1 MLDRKER
8 MSELIL
14 FEKYR
19 VIKAISKSE
28 YSTVYLVL
36 HIKLQCYRIIKK
48 IYKAS
53 PCYEQLIR
61 EARIMK
67 LLKHPCI
74 PQIYDIEE
82 DDGSFFIVE
91 QFMEG
96 ESLKQICQTIK
107 LQEKTILSY
116 TIQICDLIQ
125 FLHSREQAIL
135 YLDLKPDN
143 ILINNGQV
151 YLVDFGSSNYRSCP
165 SEITFGTPWFASP
178 EQYLTKHID
187 ERADIYGIGM
197 LLYYM
202 ILGKDYA
209 LEKGK
214 NIDFSNSCSKGL
226 KGIVNR
232 CLRMQAFQRYTSILD
247 LQKSLSGIQK
257 KLKNNVNAEHITS
270 IAIAGAMH
278 RIGVTH
284 IALQMAN
291 FLKLYNIAC
300 FYLECN
306 DNLDL
311 FAIARRSNVK
321 KYREEGYYLYEI
333 PCFNQDTIKD
343 FNIES
348 QYKIII
354 KDYGVL
360 NDNNYQEFIKAD
372 LPIVVLGAKQ
382 WELDAA
388 ERCIELCKRNE
399 GIFYLFNFTSAS
411 EFQVV
416 VKNMKRK
423 KCLRVPY
430 EPRIGLNKKTA
441 VMVEFFLQ
449 MLQDF
454 L

>member
-1 MLDRKER
+1 

-19 VIKAISKSE
+19 VIKVISKSE

-36 HIKLQCYRIIKK
+36 HIRLQCYRIIKK

-61 EARIMK
+61 EARVMK

-82 DDGSFFIVE
+82 DDGSFYIVE

-96 ESLKQICQTIK
+96 ESLKEICQTIK

-116 TIQICDLIQ
+116 AIQICDLIQ

-151 YLVDFGSSNYRSCP
+151 YLVDFGSSNHRASP
-165 SEITFGTPWFASP
+165 SDFMFGTPWFASP
-178 EQYLTKHID
+178 EQYLTKHLD

-226 KGIVNR
+226 KRIVNR
-232 CLRMQAFQRYTSILD
+232 CLRMQAFQRYTSIKELH
-247 LQKSLSGIQK
+247 KSLSDIQNNLK
-257 KLKNNVNAEHITS
+257 KNINTEHITS

-291 FLKLYNIAC
+291 FLKLYNISC
-300 FYLECN
+300 SYLECN
-306 DNLDL
+306 ENLDL
-311 FAIARRSNVK
+311 FAIARRTSMKN
-321 KYREEGYYLYEI
+321 YREEGYYLYEI
-333 PCFNQDTIKD
+333 PCFHRDTIRD
-343 FNIES
+343 LMVES

-360 NDNNYQEFIKAD
+360 NEDNYEDFIKAD
-372 LPIVVLGAKQ
+372 RSIVVLGAKQ
-382 WELDAA
+382 WELDDA

-399 GIFYLFNFTSAS
+399 DIFYLFNFTSALD
-411 EFQVV
+411 FQVV

-430 EPRIGLNKKTA
+430 EPRIVLYNKTA
-441 VMVEFFLQ
+441 VMEELFFQ
-449 MLQDF
+449 ILQDF